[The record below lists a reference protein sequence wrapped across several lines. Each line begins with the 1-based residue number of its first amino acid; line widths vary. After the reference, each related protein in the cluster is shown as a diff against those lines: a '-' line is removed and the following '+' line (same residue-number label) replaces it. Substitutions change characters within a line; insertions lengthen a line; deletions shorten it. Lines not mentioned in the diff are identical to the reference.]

1 LLLNWSY
8 ASQDHSLAKTYCHLE
23 EIIFPPATE
32 LVNLYQAAKTGYV
45 MGIQEEINR
54 IRQLDEKYT
63 GFSNKLS
70 ELVAEFEDEEI
81 VAMIQPYLSA

>member
-1 LLLNWSY
+1 
-8 ASQDHSLAKTYCHLE
+8 
-23 EIIFPPATE
+23 
-32 LVNLYQAAKTGYV
+32 